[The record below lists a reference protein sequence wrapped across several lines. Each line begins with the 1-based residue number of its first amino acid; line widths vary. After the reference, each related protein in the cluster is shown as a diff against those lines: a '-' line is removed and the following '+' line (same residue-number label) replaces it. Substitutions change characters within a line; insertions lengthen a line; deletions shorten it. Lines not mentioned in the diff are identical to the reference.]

1 VGYASCKPADTLLLF
16 LCTVTDFSVTEK
28 NSGVKLC
35 MRVRL
40 VSGQVFSHFGE
51 IWPWGSSPRSIYAKV
66 TWEKNL
72 TWDETLAARAARL
85 IGCHGLAGHSELAA
99 TACTEARHRIR
110 NWARCTKLGG
120 HSELG
125 AAALLKAVWCDFR
138 LGNGHVYCL
147 FTFYDMMHYSA

>member
-1 VGYASCKPADTLLLF
+1 MVGYASCKPADTLLLF

-28 NSGVKLC
+28 TAAWNFAC
-35 MRVRL
+35 AFNQYPDR
-40 VSGQVFSHFGE
+40 
-51 IWPWGSSPRSIYAKV
+51 SSPTLVKFGHGAAPPEAYMQKSPA
-66 TWEKNL
+66 KNL
-72 TWDETLAARAARL
+72 TWDETLAARAAR
-85 IGCHGLAGHSELAA
+85 IVGCHGSAGHSELAA
-99 TACTEARHRIR
+99 AACTEARHRIR